1 MDFNNAYR
9 ILINRVNEEIADN
22 ASSYPENTPPSVV
35 EELSDVLNK
44 GIIYS
49 ESTPGVPGLE
59 NYILGSTEVYLKYS
73 EASNSTSAYSIYTS
87 VETYLKALE
96 ALGVPPSRN
105 SRSFMPSVEKI
116 LDINKHDSYVTD
128 KGIMESGDYT
138 LIRLFITEANT
149 WSNAFGIDYQELS
162 TNLFNDV
169 AIDMGIVIGKYTRDI
184 EGVLY
189 NEVIIASVETY
200 LKWLEV
206 VSDQQAESDMGDQLN

>member
-1 MDFNNAYR
+1 
-9 ILINRVNEEIADN
+9 
-22 ASSYPENTPPSVV
+22 
-35 EELSDVLNK
+35 
-44 GIIYS
+44 
-49 ESTPGVPGLE
+49 
-59 NYILGSTEVYLKYS
+59 
-73 EASNSTSAYSIYTS
+73 
-87 VETYLKALE
+87 
-96 ALGVPPSRN
+96 
-105 SRSFMPSVEKI
+105 
-116 LDINKHDSYVTD
+116 
-128 KGIMESGDYT
+128 MESGDYT